1 MGSDEDF
8 RQMVTAVSAARIKP
22 VVDSVYSL
30 EDIHQATQRMEAAN
44 QFGKIVLRMSD

>member
-8 RQMVTAVSAARIKP
+8 RQMVTAVTAARMKP
-22 VVDSVYSL
+22 VIDSVHPL
-30 EDIHQATQRMEAAN
+30 EEIRQATERMEAAN